1 MRHAGCAAALLRRS
15 ARLAI
20 RAFLVTAS
28 MSDITELLNA
38 NGGPDLSAVFERV
51 YVDLKHIAIARVAAL
66 GPAQTLSATA
76 LVHETYLKLAGAE
89 RLDIENRKH
98 LFASAARVMRQ
109 ILIDHARGANAG
121 KRGAGFERITLERC
135 EAHSEPP
142 DLLDLDHA
150 LDDLERIDPALRELV
165 ELRYF
170 AGLALPAIA
179 ELRGISL
186 RTAARDWERAR
197 SLLLVSL
204 DADGL

>member
-1 MRHAGCAAALLRRS
+1 MQPAGNGKVVSRYP
-15 ARLAI
+15 ARLT
-20 RAFLVTAS
+20 RGRSFVTVA
-28 MSDITELLNA
+28 MTDITELLNV
-38 NGGPDLSAVFERV
+38 GKGPDLAAVFARL
-51 YVDLKHIAIARVAAL
+51 YIDLKHIAIARVAAL

-76 LVHETYLKLAGAE
+76 LVHETYLKLVGAE
-89 RLDIENRKH
+89 RLSIENRKH
-98 LFASAARVMRQ
+98 FFTSAARVMRQ

-121 KRGAGFERITLERC
+121 KRGAGLEHITLERC
-135 EAHSEPP
+135 EAQADPP
-142 DLLDLDHA
+142 DLLDLDRA
-150 LDDLERIDPALRELV
+150 LDDLERIEPDLRELV